1 MLESFPREKL
11 AHAPTPFEP
20 MPRLSAALGGPQV
33 WIKRD
38 DCTGLG
44 FGGNKTRKLEF
55 LVGAAKAEGADTL
68 LTFGA
73 RQSNHA
79 RQTAAA
85 AARCGLGCELILVDQ
100 VGYEAAC
107 YQNSANVLLDHLF
120 GAAVHHVPDDHA
132 AAERLGVVLAELDD
146 QGRKAYLIPPGG
158 SSETG
163 TLGYVAA
170 GLELAE
176 QFRAHDFVPD
186 AVVHATSTGGT
197 QAGLDVGL
205 ALGGSDVPVIGFN
218 VYAADVEA
226 QREGLCALRGRVA
239 DLLGA
244 DLTGRSLTIR
254 DAKGPGYG
262 LPTAG
267 MREAVGMVAALE
279 GITLDPVYS
288 GKAMAALIA
297 DIRAGAYGA
306 DDVVVFV
313 HTGGAPGLFAY
324 APEFTG

>member
-1 MLESFPREKL
+1 MLDQFPREPL
-11 AHAPTPFEP
+11 AHTPTPLEM
-20 MPRLSAALGGPQV
+20 MPRLTAELGGPEL

-44 FGGNKTRKLEF
+44 LGGNKTRKLEF

-85 AARCGLGCELILVDQ
+85 AAKCGLACELILVDQ
-100 VGYEAAC
+100 VNYPGAA
-107 YQNSANVLLDHLF
+107 YQNSGNVLLDSVF
-120 GAAVHHVPDDHA
+120 GAAVHHVPDDQA
-132 AAERLGVVLAELDD
+132 AAERLGVVLAEMDSR
-146 QGRKAYLIPPGG
+146 GHKAYLIPPGG

-170 GLELAE
+170 GLELVH
-176 QFRAHDFVPD
+176 QLQHLDFTAD
-186 AVVHATSTGGT
+186 AIVHATSTGGT

-205 ALGGSDVPVIGFN
+205 ALGGCDTPVISFN
-218 VYAADVEA
+218 VYAGDVEA
-226 QREGLCALRGRVA
+226 QHTAITDLRKRVA
-239 DLLGA
+239 GLTGA
-244 DLTGRSLTIR
+244 DLTGRTLSIR

-262 LPTAG
+262 LPTSE
-267 MREAVGMVAALE
+267 MREAVGLVAALE

-297 DIRAGAYGA
+297 EIRGGAYGP
-306 DDVVVFV
+306 DDRVIFV

-324 APEFTG
+324 EAEFTG